1 MPIIRIVD
9 TAASLSRLGDL
20 LRRASLV
27 CLDCEWPPRGHPSA
41 TLLQLGVLEGQGDR
55 YERHVVIVDVQ
66 QLIGA
71 GHRAQLRLV
80 LLAAFADRSLLK
92 LAHSLTNDIS
102 ALIRG
107 LDLPLEHH
115 GVVKNAADV
124 RQLMTRL
131 GFSGMKQIGLS
142 AMLERVVGMKLSK
155 ELQCSE
161 WDVRP
166 LTVDQVKYAAADASC
181 LVELFL
187 VGVSAFVASSG
198 GVEASHR
205 WAGAAERRPPTP
217 ETPGG
222 GGRERSDRVADAD
235 AGAVAGA
242 AVVGTG
248 EYATYDVETVARW
261 IDAGEVDERVFRA
274 FGRNIEWR
282 NGRWRHVTDDDNAF
296 WAARTRQ
303 QQKKKTGKN
312 VKDTRVGHHDPGAV
326 TTGVSNTNVPWER
339 ASDARFLA
347 DEMMVGCCRELRLFG
362 LDVECVCAPTTTG
375 VRRREHRHVIH
386 RRLVDVAEAEERVVL
401 TRDAGLIARRLTDRI
416 YFVRSDEGKRQQAEE
431 VMAAF
436 GIRVGVEMLMSRCSQ
451 CNGELVLVEEPAGLP
466 AGAVPEAVLESV
478 DEFWVC
484 SGGAHVYW
492 RGGQYARGLERLCG
506 QLDQLNV

>member
-1 MPIIRIVD
+1 MPSIRIVD
-9 TAASLSRLGDL
+9 TQSSLSRLGDL
-20 LRRASLV
+20 LGRASLL

-66 QLIGA
+66 ELIGA

-80 LLAAFADRSLLK
+80 LLAAFADCSLLK

-115 GVVKNAADV
+115 GVVKNAVDV

-142 AMLERVVGMKLSK
+142 AMLERLVGMKLSK
-155 ELQCSE
+155 ELQCSA

-198 GVEASHR
+198 GVEGSH
-205 WAGAAERRPPTP
+205 
-217 ETPGG
+217 
-222 GGRERSDRVADAD
+222 RVADAD
-235 AGAVAGA
+235 ADADAV
-242 AVVGTG
+242 VVGTG
-248 EYATYDVETVARW
+248 EYATYDVGTVSRY

-274 FGRNIEWR
+274 FGRNSEWR

-303 QQKKKTGKN
+303 QKNKTGKKTGKN
-312 VKDTRVGHHDPGAV
+312 GKDRVGHYDPEAV
-326 TTGVSNTNVPWER
+326 ATGVSNTKVPWER
-339 ASDARFLA
+339 ASDARFVA
-347 DEMMVGCCRELRLFG
+347 DEMMLGCCRELRLFG
-362 LDVECVCAPTTTG
+362 LDVECVCASTTAG
-375 VRRREHRHVIH
+375 ARRREQRHVIH

-401 TRDAGLIARRLTDRI
+401 TRDAGLVARRLTDRI

-484 SGGAHVYW
+484 SKGEHVYW

-506 QLDQLNV
+506 QVDQLNV